1 MDQQYTEYYSLI
13 DTTNP
18 VFGHCQFETLAEAK
32 EALAQSPNTN
42 FKIIKETL
50 FN

>member
-1 MDQQYTEYYSLI
+1 MNQQNTEHYSLI

-32 EALAQSPNTN
+32 EALLQSNN
-42 FKIIKETL
+42 ANLRIIKETL